1 MLVVFCKQK
10 MSYEL
15 RISDWSSNG
24 CSSDLNARFRCRIRS
39 PKRSSPNTPPTRR
52 RLRQRPERRTLIGAD
67 TAMVRPL
74 GFLVGLGFI
83 TALVLAILTTP
94 LSNEPNVAHEFHKH
108 PKHLKLASD
117 GILLPPWDQ
126 AQLQTRKN
134 VRWGKG

>member
-1 MLVVFCKQK
+1 M
-10 MSYEL
+10 
-15 RISDWSSNG
+15 RISDWSSDV
-24 CSSDLNARFRCRIRS
+24 CSSDLGSNARFRCRIRS

-94 LSNEPNVAHEFHKH
+94 LIHAPNVDRKSVGTGRGVADRVS
-108 PKHLKLASD
+108 PGGALK
-117 GILLPPWDQ
+117 I
-126 AQLQTRKN
+126 K
-134 VRWGKG
+134 KK